1 MWLTVASFFASYE
14 KLSLCEQIHY
24 RLSSSA
30 YEGGTSAAF
39 GMKALLDVHAH
50 GGRDRG
56 VEILWFELRVRFS
69 AFFIGGSYGLA
80 AFNSAAG

>member
-1 MWLTVASFFASYE
+1 
-14 KLSLCEQIHY
+14 
-24 RLSSSA
+24 
-30 YEGGTSAAF
+30 
-39 GMKALLDVHAH
+39 MKAFLDVHAH

-56 VEILWFELRVRFS
+56 VEILWFELRIWFS